1 MIKFQGISKTYPA
14 NNLNPKS
21 TQALKEI
28 SFEIKEKEFVLIAGR
43 SGAGKTT
50 IIKMLTGEEKPTKGR
65 VFFSFEDDQKAVK
78 NVEVNKLKRK
88 DLPELRRHIG
98 VVFQDYKLLPKKTVF
113 ENVAYALEV
122 AGARDEQIENEVPK
136 VLKIVGLEGRSGH
149 FPTELS
155 GGEKQRVAI
164 ARALIHRP
172 KLIIADEPTG
182 NLDPYHTWDI
192 IKLLLKINELGETVI
207 LATHDQDIVNN
218 LEKRVISLEDGR
230 LLKDDQKGKYII

>member
-1 MIKFQGISKTYPA
+1 MIKFQGVSKIYPA
-14 NNLNPKS
+14 NNLHPEP
-21 TQALKEI
+21 TEALKDI

-50 IIKMLTGEEKPTKGR
+50 LIKLLIGEERPSKGR
-65 VFFSFEDDQKAVK
+65 VFFNFKDSQGITR
-78 NVEVNKLKRK
+78 NLEVNKLKRR
-88 DLPELRRHIG
+88 DLPELRRRIG
-98 VVFQDYKLLPKKTVF
+98 VVFQDYKLLARKTVF

-122 AGARDEQIENEVPK
+122 IGAQDPQIKNEVPK
-136 VLKIVGLEGRSGH
+136 ALRIVGLEERSNH
-149 FPTELS
+149 FPSELS

-172 KLIIADEPTG
+172 DLIIADEPTG

-207 LATHDQDIVNN
+207 LATHDQDIINS
-218 LEKRVISLEDGR
+218 LEKRVISLEQGK
-230 LLKDDQKGKYII
+230 LIKDEKKGKYII

>member
-1 MIKFQGISKTYPA
+1 MIKFQGVSKIYPA
-14 NNLNPKS
+14 NSLNPS
-21 TQALKEI
+21 PTNALTEM

-65 VFFSFEDDQKAVK
+65 VFFFFEDDQKIIK
-78 NVEVNKLKRK
+78 NVEVNKLKRQ

-122 AGARDEQIENEVPK
+122 AGAEDEQIKHEVPK
-136 VLKIVGLEGRSGH
+136 VLKIVGLEGRSNH
-149 FPTELS
+149 FPSELS

-218 LEKRVISLEDGR
+218 LEKRVISLEDGK

>member
-1 MIKFQGISKTYPA
+1 MIRFQGVNKIYPA
-14 NNLNPKS
+14 NNFNPKP
-21 TQALKEI
+21 TEALKDI
-28 SFEIKEKEFVLIAGR
+28 SFEINDKEFVLIAGR
-43 SGAGKTT
+43 SGSGKTT
-50 IIKMLTGEEKPTKGR
+50 IIKMLIGEERPSSGR
-65 VFFSFEDDQKAVK
+65 VFFSFIDEQKTIR
-78 NVEVNKLKRK
+78 NIEVNKLKK
-88 DLPELRRHIG
+88 QDLPELRRQIG
-98 VVFQDYKLLPKKTVF
+98 VVFQDYKLLPRKTVF

-122 AGARDEQIENEVPK
+122 VGASDKQIKDEVPK
-136 VLKIVGLEGRSGH
+136 ALKIVGLESRSRH
-149 FPTELS
+149 FPSELS

-230 LLKDDQKGKYII
+230 LLGDAKKGKYII

>member
-1 MIKFQGISKTYPA
+1 MVKFQGVTKTYPA
-14 NNLNPKS
+14 NNLHSKP
-21 TQALKEI
+21 TEALKDI

-50 IIKMLTGEEKPTKGR
+50 LVKLLIGEERPTSGR
-65 VFFSFEDDQKAVK
+65 IFFSFKDDRDIIR
-78 NVEVNKLKRK
+78 NLEVNKVKKK
-88 DLPELRRHIG
+88 DLPGVRRHIG

-122 AGARDEQIENEVPK
+122 VGAQDSQIKNEVPK
-136 VLKIVGLEGRSGH
+136 ALKIVGLEDRAGH
-149 FPTELS
+149 FPFELS

-172 KLIIADEPTG
+172 DLIIADEPTG

-218 LEKRVISLEDGR
+218 LEKRVISLERGK
-230 LLKDDQKGKYII
+230 LIKDDKVGKYII